1 MVLCSFESRIRYIDM
16 IVQVATFV
24 VLGHLSNSRN
34 KSTVYFVVCLRYD
47 RDGSES
53 FSAGLRVGMQMMETA
68 VQ

>member
-1 MVLCSFESRIRYIDM
+1 M
-16 IVQVATFV
+16 IVQVATLV

-53 FSAGLRVGMQMMETA
+53 FSARLRVGMQMTETA